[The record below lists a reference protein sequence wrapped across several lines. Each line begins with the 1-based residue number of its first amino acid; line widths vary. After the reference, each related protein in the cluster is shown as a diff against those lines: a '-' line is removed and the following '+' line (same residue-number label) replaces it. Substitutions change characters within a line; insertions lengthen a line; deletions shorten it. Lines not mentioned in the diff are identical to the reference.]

1 MDLKQ
6 ISYILTIAK
15 TGTVTQAARKI
26 HISQSALSQSYRNLE
41 QELGLTPFVKNGR
54 SLELTEDGAFFCER
68 GAELLNHAEEFQNM
82 LKQRRFQHLQKM
94 NYYTN
99 VVDNCDETI
108 LQYQAFFP
116 DIQFE
121 RIYGTTEQAVSA
133 LKNGSLDF
141 ALTLLKIED
150 PQLCSECLI
159 DEPVVIL
166 VSQDSR
172 FAKLS
177 SIRIAELDGETLTIY
192 QNAEDLK
199 NLFLW
204 FFAQAKAAPS
214 RILQLYDPVIQIQ
227 RNTGFIF
234 MPQSTYR
241 CFKTRHMLPNCKGI
255 LVEDSFCRRRVF
267 LNYSRKRSPGPV
279 CQAYFS
285 YLRDYHALSKKES
298 CLPEQ
303 ERFAVSGEY
312 RLTVR

>member
-15 TGTVTQAARKI
+15 TGNMTQAARKI
-26 HISQSALSQSYRNLE
+26 HVSQPALSQSCRNLE
-41 QELGLTPFVKNGR
+41 RELGLTLFVKNGR
-54 SLELTEDGAFFCER
+54 SLELTEDGVFFCEK

-82 LKQRRFQHLQKM
+82 LKQRKFQHLQKM

-116 DIQFE
+116 DIHFE
-121 RIYGTTEQAVSA
+121 RIYGTTEQAVGA

-150 PQLCSECLI
+150 PQLHSECLI

-166 VSQDSR
+166 VSRVSR
-172 FAKLS
+172 FAKRS
-177 SIRIAELDGETLTIY
+177 SIHIAELDGEILTIY

-204 FFAQAKAAPS
+204 FFAQAGAAPS

-227 RNTGFIF
+227 RSTGFIF

-241 CFKTRHMLPNCKGI
+241 CFKARHMLPECEGI

-267 LNYSRKRSPGPV
+267 LTYSRQRSPGPV
-279 CQAYFS
+279 CEAYFS
-285 YLRDYHALSKKES
+285 YLRDYHALSKKEY
-298 CLPEQ
+298 CLPEP
-303 ERFAVSGEY
+303 ERFSVSGEY
-312 RLTVR
+312 RLTVK